1 MVYRMISAFAYFL
14 GKIGGMSRVIAV
26 SEKGWPMG
34 EDCPRTRW
42 SAAQVE
48 RVRALAAS
56 GVGIRA
62 AAAAVGVPYETA
74 RAYVYGRRRGEIPA
88 RWVVRPAQPV
98 RVGGRRD
105 A

>member
-1 MVYRMISAFAYFL
+1 MRKVVAL
-14 GKIGGMSRVIAV
+14 

-34 EDCPRTRW
+34 EDSPRTRW

-56 GVGIRA
+56 GIGIRA

-88 RWVVRPAQPV
+88 RWVVRSAKPA
-98 RVGGRRD
+98 RSGGRRD